1 MLRHH
6 INLGVFQYVVDLY
19 DAAIDLGNERHYE
32 NFVMFRRFKLMNS
45 IADTTDIY
53 IISKDVYDSYVAELK
68 AGNDKQDVLVFPIP
82 NTQASGFSRS
92 YMKFNPDYTEESIYD
107 GDGFGYDCYP
117 LCNSKGEP
125 AEIQCNKM
133 RIYHPSI
140 KGKTDAIIYVNN
152 LVNNIRVHYLCRLY
166 DKFPVN
172 SETEFKVENS
182 VYSEFIEIWLP
193 NVMELFGENSD
204 VYYYEDLNIIA
215 SRRNDNFMTE
225 LNINTPSSFF
235 NDSGAQ
241 LVPFRLFAQPYRI
254 VTENGENVKQYLKI
268 VKSIENNYLNYPLNV
283 VMYPYS
289 EVESVNGIYM
299 LDDYYGAS
307 ENTFT
312 TGVRFSLSSQMAF
325 SNHHIAILTKF
336 NYPKI
341 REFVG
346 EEGYSALRKAYE
358 FYNNVNAD
366 VYESFSELQAEVLYG
381 DIDRIESVTT
391 LDKEMVAKKYGL
403 RQKLSEQEYLELYKK
418 MRKDAI
424 REELEESLET
434 KTDFLGFRVVL
445 SSDKDFTNVIYDN
458 NVTID
463 FADLDDFAFELNNV
477 FKHWVELPEHLVARV
492 TFIDRFLGIQ
502 LNGNPV
508 VITKEWFKYMI
519 DDDGIGRLDGWET
532 VNEKYNT
539 AITEDGIYDMRE
551 IELNEDKVNFLNNIT
566 CIIRKEDTNVTNAET
581 TNKSATPR
589 VLYRPV
595 FYRVSDLQNIQIR
608 ARVKQKIGVNLGQFM
623 TKVETFKMSIDGK
636 EYVEYARN
644 DVYVIFEILAS
655 QLSSASGTYDIV
667 NQDDEY
673 ISSGAYTVY

>member
-1 MLRHH
+1 
-6 INLGVFQYVVDLY
+6 
-19 DAAIDLGNERHYE
+19 
-32 NFVMFRRFKLMNS
+32 
-45 IADTTDIY
+45 
-53 IISKDVYDSYVAELK
+53 
-68 AGNDKQDVLVFPIP
+68 
-82 NTQASGFSRS
+82 
-92 YMKFNPDYTEESIYD
+92 
-107 GDGFGYDCYP
+107 
-117 LCNSKGEP
+117 
-125 AEIQCNKM
+125 
-133 RIYHPSI
+133 
-140 KGKTDAIIYVNN
+140 
-152 LVNNIRVHYLCRLY
+152 
-166 DKFPVN
+166 
-172 SETEFKVENS
+172 
-182 VYSEFIEIWLP
+182 
-193 NVMELFGENSD
+193 
-204 VYYYEDLNIIA
+204 
-215 SRRNDNFMTE
+215 
-225 LNINTPSSFF
+225 
-235 NDSGAQ
+235 
-241 LVPFRLFAQPYRI
+241 
-254 VTENGENVKQYLKI
+254 
-268 VKSIENNYLNYPLNV
+268 
-283 VMYPYS
+283 
-289 EVESVNGIYM
+289 
-299 LDDYYGAS
+299 
-307 ENTFT
+307 
-312 TGVRFSLSSQMAF
+312 
-325 SNHHIAILTKF
+325 
-336 NYPKI
+336 
-341 REFVG
+341 
-346 EEGYSALRKAYE
+346 
-358 FYNNVNAD
+358 
-366 VYESFSELQAEVLYG
+366 
-381 DIDRIESVTT
+381 
-391 LDKEMVAKKYGL
+391 MVAKKYGL

-445 SSDKDFTNVIYDN
+445 SSDKDFTNIIYDN

>member
-1 MLRHH
+1 M
-6 INLGVFQYVVDLY
+6 
-19 DAAIDLGNERHYE
+19 
-32 NFVMFRRFKLMNS
+32 
-45 IADTTDIY
+45 
-53 IISKDVYDSYVAELK
+53 
-68 AGNDKQDVLVFPIP
+68 
-82 NTQASGFSRS
+82 
-92 YMKFNPDYTEESIYD
+92 
-107 GDGFGYDCYP
+107 
-117 LCNSKGEP
+117 
-125 AEIQCNKM
+125 
-133 RIYHPSI
+133 
-140 KGKTDAIIYVNN
+140 
-152 LVNNIRVHYLCRLY
+152 
-166 DKFPVN
+166 
-172 SETEFKVENS
+172 
-182 VYSEFIEIWLP
+182 
-193 NVMELFGENSD
+193 
-204 VYYYEDLNIIA
+204 
-215 SRRNDNFMTE
+215 
-225 LNINTPSSFF
+225 
-235 NDSGAQ
+235 
-241 LVPFRLFAQPYRI
+241 PFRLFAQPYRI

-336 NYPKI
+336 NYSKI